1 MFRGWGRLGAFLF
14 PWQLLC
20 GFFSRAHSD
29 TYFDETNGYL
39 ERERG
44 REKREREVKIRY
56 YCRRKGD
63 REREG
68 EREVRKGKRGL
79 GKGRSQRKRW
89 SDVWQKCRYEQQ
101 KLNKIHF
108 LQASKP
114 GKSYHI
120 IIAASLHIVYNGI
133 AEDLQ

>member
-14 PWQLLC
+14 PWQLLR

-68 EREVRKGKRGL
+68 ERERGEEGEERFRKGKEPE
-79 GKGRSQRKRW
+79 KAM
-89 SDVWQKCRYEQQ
+89 E
-101 KLNKIHF
+101 
-108 LQASKP
+108 
-114 GKSYHI
+114 
-120 IIAASLHIVYNGI
+120 
-133 AEDLQ
+133 